1 MRTGENESSENKF
14 QEHKVNIC
22 LITRCAAPN
31 KSQDY
36 QKIYA
41 DWCHE
46 FEKYKSAMKTWE
58 KRQSVSKISII

>member
-1 MRTGENESSENKF
+1 MPLEVYDINNSF
-14 QEHKVNIC
+14 QCN
-22 LITRCAAPN
+22 RCAAPN

-46 FEKYKSAMKTWE
+46 FEKYKMAMKLWE
-58 KRQSVSKISII
+58 KRQSVSLKA